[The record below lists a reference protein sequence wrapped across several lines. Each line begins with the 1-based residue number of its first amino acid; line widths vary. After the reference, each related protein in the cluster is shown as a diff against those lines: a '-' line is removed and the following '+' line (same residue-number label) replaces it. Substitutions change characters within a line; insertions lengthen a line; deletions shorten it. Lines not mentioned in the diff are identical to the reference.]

1 MPDAESFRTI
11 DGRDARFTGTPS
23 GERKLQLS
31 LSLQETGMV
40 LTALSSLHN
49 SLVARLS
56 PNEAKMIE
64 ALTATIAEELR
75 FELAKTKAL
84 MDKINTGTWS

>member
-11 DGRDARFTGTPS
+11 DGRDARFIGIPS

-56 PNEAKMIE
+56 LNEVGIVE
-64 ALTATIAEELR
+64 GLTSTIAEELQ

-84 MDKINTGTWS
+84 MDKVNTASWS